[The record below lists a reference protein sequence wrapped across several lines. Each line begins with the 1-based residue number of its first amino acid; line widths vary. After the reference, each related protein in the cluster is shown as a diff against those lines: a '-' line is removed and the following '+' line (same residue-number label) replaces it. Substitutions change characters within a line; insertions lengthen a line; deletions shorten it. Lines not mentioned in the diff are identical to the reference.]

1 MSDKKQFYRFV
12 IPSIGS
18 MLVTGLYFVVDGIFV
33 GRGVGTSG
41 LAAVNIAVPFISLLT
56 AVSMMITMGGA
67 TLTSI
72 SFGKG
77 ENKKAN
83 NYFNTSLLLV
93 LLFSLGM
100 TAISILFPK
109 QLAKFLGASDMLMEG
124 TATYL
129 KYYVIFGI
137 FFCGSATLSAFV
149 RNDGNP
155 QLAFWGMIVGAISNV
170 FLDWLFIFPLQMGIK
185 GAAIA
190 SGLGQILACIV
201 LSTHFIVKKGVLK
214 IAVPVREKGVI
225 TQIIKVGTPEFVTQM
240 SQPVTI
246 LCYNIIVLNAFGE
259 IGVSAFSVISY
270 LIVVILAVFIGL
282 AQGIQ
287 PLLSRSIGEGNKE
300 KEKFFHQKGLR
311 LNILLSCIV
320 YMIMLIFGK
329 AVISIF
335 NNDAELIK
343 IAYNCIVIYGIS
355 FIFASVN
362 IVYTTYNLATKNTKA
377 AMMIAVLRSFI
388 CNSLFIFLM
397 PALFGKNAVWT
408 GMIVAELIVMIIA
421 IIQSK
426 NKKEGLQI

>member
-33 GRGVGTSG
+33 GRGVGTNG

-56 AVSMMITMGGA
+56 AISMMITMGGA

-100 TAISILFPK
+100 TAISVLFPT
-109 QLAKFLGASDMLMEG
+109 QLVKFLGASNMLIES

-137 FFCGSATLSAFV
+137 FLCGSSTLSAFV

-155 QLAFWGMIVGAISNV
+155 QLAFWGMIIGAISNV
-170 FLDWLFIFPLQMGIK
+170 FFDWLFIFPLQMGIK

-201 LSTHFIVKKGVLK
+201 LSAHFMCRKGVLK
-214 IAVPVREKGVI
+214 IETIAREKGII
-225 TQIIKVGTPEFVTQM
+225 TQIIKAGIPEFVTQM

-246 LCYNIIVLNAFGE
+246 LCYNNIVLNTFGE

-270 LIVVILAVFIGL
+270 IIVVILAVFIGL

-287 PLLSRSIGEGNKE
+287 PLLSRSIGEGNRE
-300 KEKFFHQKGLR
+300 KENFFFQKGLQF
-311 LNILLSCIV
+311 NILLSCII
-320 YMIMLIFGK
+320 YLIMLIFGK
-329 AVISIF
+329 AIISIF

-343 IAYNCIVIYGIS
+343 TAYNCIIIYGIS

-362 IVYTTYNLATKNTKA
+362 IVYTTYNLATKNTKV

-388 CNSLFIFLM
+388 CNSIFIFLM
-397 PALFGKNAVWT
+397 PALFGINMVWT
-408 GMIVAELIVMIIA
+408 GMIVAELVVMIIA
-421 IIQSK
+421 ITQ
-426 NKKEGLQI
+426 NKKSKEASLI